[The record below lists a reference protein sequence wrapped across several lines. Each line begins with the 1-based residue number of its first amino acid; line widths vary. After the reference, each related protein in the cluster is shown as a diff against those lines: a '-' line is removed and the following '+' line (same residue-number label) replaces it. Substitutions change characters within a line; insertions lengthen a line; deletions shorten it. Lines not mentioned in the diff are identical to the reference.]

1 MYIRMHIVRY
11 LLVSGQI
18 DSNKIDRSSLFS
30 KMKQQR
36 VTRWYGNAIN
46 IPKQWVL
53 FLACQFDDWAQRTY
67 WPVVRFA
74 SWGLQQCLGQPCNA
88 RKERSICNDLQ
99 TLIRAVREH
108 CCNPQLYNSFLGFSR
123 LLHSMFLDGTPYV
136 AVLWSHPNYVWILMY
151 CHAMPTHD
159 VLLQHCRKLLLQV
172 STRRCISWS
181 SMYC

>member
-1 MYIRMHIVRY
+1 M
-11 LLVSGQI
+11 
-18 DSNKIDRSSLFS
+18 
-30 KMKQQR
+30 
-36 VTRWYGNAIN
+36 W
-46 IPKQWVL
+46 
-53 FLACQFDDWAQRTY
+53 
-67 WPVVRFA
+67 FA

-136 AVLWSHPNYVWILMY
+136 AVLRSHPNYVWILMY

-159 VLLQHCRKLLLQV
+159 VSLQHCRKMLLQV
-172 STRRCISWS
+172 STRRCISLSFMHFKWILMTHVLMCS
-181 SMYC
+181 QESTYIHVCMQMRWTSFTDDRIHTHVLMCSQESTHVYVCMYANEGGHRSLMTECT